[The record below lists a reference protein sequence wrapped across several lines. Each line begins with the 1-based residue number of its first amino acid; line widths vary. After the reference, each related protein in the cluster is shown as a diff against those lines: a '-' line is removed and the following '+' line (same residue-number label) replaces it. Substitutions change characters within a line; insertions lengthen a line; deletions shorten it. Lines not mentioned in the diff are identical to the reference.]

1 MLPVFAFLLLSF
13 EVDLDEVLAGEL
25 VDELLEVGIRLDFEG
40 FALFVGVLD
49 GGFIDPLELSGD
61 EVVELLVLEGSLV
74 ELVSVVVG
82 DDCFHCKDNKVGIGK
97 YLSENNLLIT
107 DAIKDSIG
115 KINK

>member
-82 DDCFHCKDNKVGIGK
+82 DDCLHCKDNKVGIGK

>member
-82 DDCFHCKDNKVGIGK
+82 DDCLHWLPCSLQRLCRPQLRFECLCRSQNRPLKLK
-97 YLSENNLLIT
+97 
-107 DAIKDSIG
+107 
-115 KINK
+115 